1 MMMDCIIQ
9 IHQMDNSMTV
19 HMVVDMDK
27 MLVGFG
33 SFLLAVPDMQI
44 VVEMQASDLFDLAD
58 SVLVPMV
65 KHLRI
70 LQLGYR

>member
-27 MLVGFG
+27 MLVGFD